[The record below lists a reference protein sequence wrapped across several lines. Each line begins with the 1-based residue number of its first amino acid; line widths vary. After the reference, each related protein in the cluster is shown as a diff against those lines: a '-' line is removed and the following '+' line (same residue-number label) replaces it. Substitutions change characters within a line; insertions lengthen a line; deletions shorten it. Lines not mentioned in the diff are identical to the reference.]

1 MQKYTEAN
9 NGKFPDPYA
18 KIVFE
23 EEKKEKKKKKKKLN
37 NRVSKKKREID
48 ANGNRVSVT
57 LFRPSDKRGHLAVVV
72 IIMMT
77 SN

>member
-1 MQKYTEAN
+1 MQKYGEAN

-37 NRVSKKKREID
+37 KLNNAAGASAGAPLKKKKRDID
-48 ANGNRVSVT
+48 ANGTRV
-57 LFRPSDKRGHLAVVV
+57 RPFSLNQKT
-72 IIMMT
+72 IPE
-77 SN
+77 S